1 MAEPGVEPIP
11 SRIGSPWQVP
21 QRNTQGLPPESHF
34 EGRRAAL
41 VACNLDIYWSSRPK
55 TDLLR
60 HRIRSLSI
68 IRLELADSDTDVCKS
83 KSKATIL
90 PMPRGLPT

>member
-41 VACNLDIYWSSRPK
+41 VACNLDIYWSS
-55 TDLLR
+55 
-60 HRIRSLSI
+60 
-68 IRLELADSDTDVCKS
+68 
-83 KSKATIL
+83 
-90 PMPRGLPT
+90 